1 MRRFTGECPK
11 STLTAI
17 VVVAIGAAFFV
28 PVTCAAG
35 AVPASEPQR
44 HVVGENEIQ
53 ARIDQRIDQA
63 DADRQAIQVMLQRED
78 VRRIAG
84 SAGLDL
90 EQASA
95 AAATL
100 SGSSLETLAAQAR
113 LINSNLAG
121 GSGQIVL
128 TSTAIIIILLALILV
143 SN

>member
-1 MRRFTGECPK
+1 MRRSTQRFT
-11 STLTAI
+11 LVAI
-17 VVVAIGAAFFV
+17 AVVAIGAAFFV
-28 PVTCAAG
+28 FVTGAVG
-35 AVPASEPQR
+35 AVPAGEPQR

-90 EQASA
+90 ERASA

-113 LINSNLAG
+113 VVNSDIAG
-121 GSGQIVL
+121 GEGRIVL
-128 TSTAIIIILLALILV
+128 TTTAIIIILLVLILV
-143 SN
+143 LSN